1 MEDKPGVLATIATVF
16 GTHSV
21 SLKNVLQKENVEQ
34 GLAELVV
41 ITYGVSEKSLHKA
54 LKTLAT
60 LPNVKKICSVLRVV
74 DKNFD

>member
-1 MEDKPGVLATIATVF
+1 VEDKPGVLATIATVF

-41 ITYGVSEKSLHKA
+41 ITYGVSE
-54 LKTLAT
+54 
-60 LPNVKKICSVLRVV
+60 RVCTRRLE
-74 DKNFD
+74 DFGYAAECEKNLQRAQSCR